1 MMIFETIGLT
11 MAFGGLT
18 AVDSLDLQVDEGEI
32 RAVIGPNGSGKT
44 TLLSCISGV
53 YKPTS
58 GVVKFK
64 GEPVTGFAPHTL
76 TRRGI
81 GRTFQNIRLFDS
93 LTVLQNVMVARHFR
107 MKATLAEDVL
117 SLPRSRREERQLREK
132 SIEYLEFVGIANKR
146 DSLASDLSFG
156 QRRLVEIARAL
167 ATEPRLLLLDEPAAG
182 LSGTAIARL
191 DDGMRRISDTG
202 IAIIY
207 VEHNMRFVMDI
218 SDRITVLDF
227 GRKIAEG
234 TPGEC
239 RNNPAIIECYLGGKI
254 GSSAQA

>member
-1 MMIFETIGLT
+1 MTIFETIGLT

-18 AVDSLDLQVDEGEI
+18 AVDSVDMQVEEGEI
-32 RAVIGPNGSGKT
+32 RAVIGPNGSGKS

-58 GVVKFK
+58 GVIKFK
-64 GEPVTGFAPHTL
+64 GETVTGLAPYTL
-76 TRRGI
+76 TRKGI

-93 LTVLQNVMVARHFR
+93 LTVLQNVMVARHCR
-107 MKATLAEDVL
+107 MRATLAEDVL
-117 SLPRSRREERQLREK
+117 SLPRSRREEREMRENALR
-132 SIEYLEFVGIANKR
+132 YLQFVGIAEKR
-146 DSLASDLSFG
+146 ESLAKNLSYG

-167 ATEPRLLLLDEPAAG
+167 GTEPKLLLLDEPAAG

-191 DDGMRRISDTG
+191 DEGMRKIADAG
-202 IAIIY
+202 IAIIV

-227 GRKIAEG
+227 GKKIAEG
-234 TPGEC
+234 TPAEC
-239 RNNPAIIECYLGGKI
+239 RNNPVIIESYLGGKV
-254 GSSAQA
+254 GSLAQA